1 MSGGSSLWYIQK
13 AVWKILT
20 DDAMLMSQIVGVF
33 DFVPDNTNFPY
44 VQIGEFTTS
53 PFETFAD
60 YGQEVSMTIHVW
72 SQRIGTK
79 AYQGM
84 MQIENIMDSIQRLLC
99 RTRFPLNLWSNV
111 GCWGDFSQTFREPD
125 GITLHG
131 VLKYRIK
138 VLQNIDS
145 IKSEGYR

>member
-20 DDAMLMSQIVGVF
+20 SDAMLMSQIVGVF

-44 VQIGEFTTS
+44 VQIGEFTTG
-53 PFETFAD
+53 PFETFD
-60 YGQEVSMTIHVW
+60 EYGQEVTMTIHVW
-72 SQRIGTK
+72 SQRLGPK

-84 MQIENIMDSIQRLLC
+84 MQAENIMDSVQRLLC
-99 RTRFPLNLWSNV
+99 RTTFPLNLWSNV
-111 GCWGDFSQTFREPD
+111 GCWGDFSQTYMEAD
-125 GITLHG
+125 GITRHG
-131 VLKYRIK
+131 VLRYRIK

-145 IKSEGYR
+145 VKSEGYR